1 MIRFLA
7 KGLVRDRSRSLFPLL
22 AIIITVTLVIFGIGF
37 MEGAMNNF
45 LQSTAVI
52 SSGHVKV
59 VTKAYKKESNQLPN
73 DLALFDTENIIQT
86 LSDMYP
92 DYFWTPRITF
102 GGLLDVPDKNGET
115 KEQAPV
121 FALGID
127 FFSEKSRQVEIWELE
142 KCLISGRLP
151 KDRDDALV
159 STKLAK
165 QLGIGSGSSITLIG
179 STMDNAFTTY
189 NFNVVGTFNL
199 YKGQTD
205 RQMMLVDIS
214 GARQALDMEGAAS
227 EILGYHNSLYYHDE
241 EAVTIRK
248 HFNITYS
255 DSIAQILRNEES
267 KDILSYMNG
276 WNEINTIE
284 KSKLPQQRSNALFDN
299 QMYDNSEEW
308 GELSVED
315 PSIYTPTMVA
325 LRDDSQLATMVDFS
339 TVALGVMAGIF
350 LVIVMI
356 VLWNMGLM
364 NGLRRYGEIGLRLAI
379 GESKGQVYRSMIS
392 EAVLIGFVGT
402 LIGTIF
408 GISLTYYVQEFGIDY
423 SEAINQLSTT
433 MVMPNVFY
441 AKVTPELYYIGF
453 IPGVLATVLG
463 TMLAGLAIYKREMS
477 QLFKELET

>member
-165 QLGIGSGSSITLIG
+165 QLGVGSGSAITLIG

-214 GARQALDMEGAAS
+214 GARQALDMEDAAS

-379 GESKGQVYRSMIS
+379 GESKGQVYRSMIN